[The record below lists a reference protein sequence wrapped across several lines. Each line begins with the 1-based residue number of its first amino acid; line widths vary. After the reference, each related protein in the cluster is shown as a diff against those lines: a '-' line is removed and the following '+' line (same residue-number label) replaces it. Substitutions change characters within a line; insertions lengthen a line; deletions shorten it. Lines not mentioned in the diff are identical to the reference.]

1 MYLSQELP
9 TGEPSIPDGVYPGR
23 SQTVPKTQN
32 TKPCGILGL
41 PPVVGERAEPTKSLP
56 SIPRKTL
63 KSAATVIPSKTRV
76 PGKLQLL
83 AAMLTGILMLSGI
96 LTGIL
101 ILAGILTA
109 ILILAGTPDYEETD
123 ISEETPISDGAQTV
137 SLRTQIRLRKRY
149 QRRNWVPRSMPRE

>member
-1 MYLSQELP
+1 M
-9 TGEPSIPDGVYPGR
+9 
-23 SQTVPKTQN
+23 
-32 TKPCGILGL
+32 
-41 PPVVGERAEPTKSLP
+41 
-56 SIPRKTL
+56 
-63 KSAATVIPSKTRV
+63 PSKTRV

-101 ILAGILTA
+101 ILAGILTV

-123 ISEETPISDGAQTV
+123 ISEETPILDGAQTV

-149 QRRNWVPRSMPRE
+149 QRRNWVPRSVPRE